1 MKKQTK
7 TQANKEVS
15 LVPRAP
21 VVVVLGHVDHGKSSL
36 LEAIRE
42 DIKITAKEA
51 GGITQHVGAYE
62 VEHKG
67 KKITFL
73 DTPGHEAFSAIRS
86 RGAKVADIAVLVV
99 AGDEGVK
106 TQTKEAIAHA
116 KREGLAL
123 IVAVNKIDK
132 PEANPQKVYNEL
144 AKEGVLV
151 EQMGGKVP
159 AVEVSAKTKQGLDAL
174 LDIITLVA
182 EIEGLQAS
190 LDVPAD
196 GAVIEAYLDSKR
208 GPIAT
213 LLVQNGILRLGDIIG
228 TPSAV
233 GKVKALEDFLGQP
246 ITEAYPSTPAV
257 VLGFEQVPKVGEVF
271 KVFPNLAMAR
281 ESIIE
286 ARREKG
292 AIFQKT
298 DKRILSLVI
307 KADAQGSLEAI
318 EKIVNNLP
326 QEKVGINI
334 VHQSLG
340 NITENDVSLAASIK
354 GVVIG
359 FRVKINPSA
368 LKMAE
373 REGVIVKNF
382 EVIYELEEGVKKIME
397 MQLEPEIVRRDLGKM
412 KVLVVFFSEKDRQ
425 IVGGKV
431 LEGEFRKG
439 MQVEVL
445 RNEEV
450 VGRGKIANLQEN
462 KRDIEKAK
470 PGQEIGI
477 LYEGEGKI
485 LEGDII
491 VAYTKEKIIPSL

>member
-1 MKKQTK
+1 M
-7 TQANKEVS
+7 
-15 LVPRAP
+15 
-21 VVVVLGHVDHGKSSL
+21 
-36 LEAIRE
+36 
-42 DIKITAKEA
+42 
-51 GGITQHVGAYE
+51 
-62 VEHKG
+62 
-67 KKITFL
+67 
-73 DTPGHEAFSAIRS
+73 
-86 RGAKVADIAVLVV
+86 
-99 AGDEGVK
+99 
-106 TQTKEAIAHA
+106 
-116 KREGLAL
+116 
-123 IVAVNKIDK
+123 
-132 PEANPQKVYNEL
+132 
-144 AKEGVLV
+144 
-151 EQMGGKVP
+151 
-159 AVEVSAKTKQGLDAL
+159 
-174 LDIITLVA
+174 
-182 EIEGLQAS
+182 
-190 LDVPAD
+190 
-196 GAVIEAYLDSKR
+196 
-208 GPIAT
+208 
-213 LLVQNGILRLGDIIG
+213 
-228 TPSAV
+228 
-233 GKVKALEDFLGQP
+233 
-246 ITEAYPSTPAV
+246 
-257 VLGFEQVPKVGEVF
+257 
-271 KVFPNLAMAR
+271 
-281 ESIIE
+281 
-286 ARREKG
+286 
-292 AIFQKT
+292 
-298 DKRILSLVI
+298 
-307 KADAQGSLEAI
+307 EAI